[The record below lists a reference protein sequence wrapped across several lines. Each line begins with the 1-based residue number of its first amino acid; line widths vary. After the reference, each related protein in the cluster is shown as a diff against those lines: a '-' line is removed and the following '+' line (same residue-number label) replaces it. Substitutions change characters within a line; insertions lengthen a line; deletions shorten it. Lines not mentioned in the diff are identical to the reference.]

1 MKELSRASSS
11 RSLRIESYAS
21 YNYAFNLD
29 SAYNLASYSCKL
41 DEFAKLDSSSSIL
54 ENPKNIED
62 SLAASYNQHDKNLES
77 SSHHIKFNNSKLGI
91 EMTQIE
97 NQLNFFSNLSNF
109 VPKIPIF
116 EEESESTLPAHFDNP
131 SLNINIIR
139 KRNIKRKT
147 HPFVP
152 DVE

>member
-11 RSLRIESYAS
+11 RYLKIESSAS
-21 YNYAFNLD
+21 YNSAYNLD

-54 ENPKNIED
+54 ENPENIED

-116 EEESESTLPAHFDNP
+116 EEESESTLPTHFDNP
-131 SLNINIIR
+131 PSNINIIR

-147 HPFVP
+147 HPF